1 MISKRKGLLK
11 YMLKQSFSISKPGEA
26 EMRAVRPDKT
36 AGPIFQGDGSGI
48 SQKS

>member
-11 YMLKQSFSISKPGEA
+11 YILKQSFSISKSGETKT
-26 EMRAVRPDKT
+26 RAVIPEQT